1 MGKTTEKPAASAA
14 GTVFDAADGVNG
26 VKQIHKISIKI
37 KGLVSTNGTLFV
49 ARKFQSNPGVKL

>member
-1 MGKTTEKPAASAA
+1 MGKTTEKPAAYAA
-14 GTVFDAADGVNG
+14 GTVFAAADGVNG

-37 KGLVSTNGTLFV
+37 KGLVPTNGTLFV